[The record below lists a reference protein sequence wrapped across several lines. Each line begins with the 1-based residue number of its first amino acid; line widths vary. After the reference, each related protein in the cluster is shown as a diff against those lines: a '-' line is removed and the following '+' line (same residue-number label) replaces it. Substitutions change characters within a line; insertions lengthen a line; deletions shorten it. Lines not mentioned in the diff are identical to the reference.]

1 MRHCVS
7 SSGKQ
12 KSRRRTRLA
21 VYEEW
26 EAAYREFVSRDDE
39 EEEEDED
46 LAAAF
51 RPRPCPRRLR
61 PQRRD
66 SIRRCVQRQVVG
78 GGDGHGERAPAARP
92 RRRRERRRYP
102 YRGIRQRPWGR
113 WASEIRDPVKGI
125 RVWLGTFDT
134 AEDAARA
141 YDAEVRRIY
150 GWKAK
155 TNFPPAPAPAP
166 PDSAAV
172 ESASTTLTDDSG
184 EPAGDSRILLECCSD
199 DLMDSLL
206 AGFAM
211 DNWS

>member
-1 MRHCVS
+1 MMRRHCVS
-7 SSGKQ
+7 SSVKQ

-21 VYEEW
+21 VYEDW
-26 EAAYREFVSRDDE
+26 EAAFREFVSRDEDDE
-39 EEEEDED
+39 GEDV
-46 LAAAF
+46 AAF
-51 RPRPCPRRLR
+51 RPLPCSRRVR

-66 SIRRCVQRQVVG
+66 SIRECVQRRQVVG
-78 GGDGHGERAPAARP
+78 GGDGHDERAQAPRP
-92 RRRRERRRYP
+92 RRRREKRRYP

-155 TNFPPAPAPAP
+155 TNFPPAPPA
-166 PDSAAV
+166 SSVV
-172 ESASTTLTDDSG
+172 ESSSTTLTDDSG

-199 DLMDSLL
+199 DLMDNLL
-206 AGFAM
+206 AGF
-211 DNWS
+211 DHCS